1 MQNRNY
7 NVDLLRILAAMF
19 VIILHVMG
27 QGGILR
33 NISPDGAAYWVAW
46 FMEILAYC
54 AINCFAIIS
63 GYVMINKTP
72 RLKSIIGLW
81 FQVLFYSLLIT
92 GLCFWFIPETRG
104 LKNLIIAC
112 LPVLGKQWWYVS
124 SYFALF
130 FTIPILN
137 TAINHK
143 SQRTYKNFLLIIL
156 IGVCIAD
163 CIVPRDPFVMNDGY
177 SPVWLGVLYFIGGY
191 IRKYILQHK
200 VTASKSAIAFF
211 AVIMLTVLSKVCI
224 RFVTQKILGEVKY
237 DNIFISYTSITI
249 VLAAIFLFTF
259 CLNVKINNSFN
270 KVIQFVSPAMFG
282 VYLIHVHPLVF
293 DYIIKD
299 AFSAIANKHIFI
311 MLLYVL
317 VATMTIFLLCS
328 VIDLGRIQFFKLIKV
343 DHLCEI
349 MDEKITKLWQ
359 RVFKE

>member
-1 MQNRNY
+1 M
-7 NVDLLRILAAMF
+7 
-19 VIILHVMG
+19 
-27 QGGILR
+27 
-33 NISPDGAAYWVAW
+33 
-46 FMEILAYC
+46 
-54 AINCFAIIS
+54 
-63 GYVMINKTP
+63 
-72 RLKSIIGLW
+72 
-81 FQVLFYSLLIT
+81 
-92 GLCFWFIPETRG
+92 
-104 LKNLIIAC
+104 
-112 LPVLGKQWWYVS
+112 
-124 SYFALF
+124 
-130 FTIPILN
+130 
-137 TAINHK
+137 
-143 SQRTYKNFLLIIL
+143 
-156 IGVCIAD
+156 
-163 CIVPRDPFVMNDGY
+163 
-177 SPVWLGVLYFIGGY
+177 
-191 IRKYILQHK
+191 QHK